1 MATFKGVVKARL
13 VDVRFATSGKITVVK
28 KFTGDTV
35 KKGDHIA
42 SLDRKVPQVTL
53 DRELADFE
61 KVRADFEIFNQKNPN
76 PTEAIDKYLK
86 VEKQASLNASVKNVE
101 LAKAVLDQCDLYSP
115 VDGIIMDDNSVV
127 PGLNITPASS
137 SFKIID
143 SSSYYVEVEIGDKD
157 IGKFQKPCD
166 VTVKVRGVEKS
177 LKSQTSPI
185 LSDFKKFYV
194 RVPISDAGLL
204 MGLEAELKI

>member
-1 MATFKGVVKARL
+1 MFVSPLQERL
-13 VDVRFATSGKITVVK
+13 LLLK

-42 SLDRKVPQVTL
+42 SLERKVPQATL

-61 KVRADFEIFNQKNPN
+61 RVRADFEIFNQKNPN
-76 PTEAIDKYLK
+76 PTEEIDKYLK
-86 VEKQASLNASVKNVE
+86 VEKQAALNASVKNVE

-115 VDGIIMDDNSVV
+115 VDGVVMDDSSVV
-127 PGLNITPASS
+127 AGLNITPASS

-143 SSSYYVEVEIGDKD
+143 SSSYYVEVEIKEKD
-157 IGKFQKPCD
+157 FEKFQKPCD
-166 VTVKVRGVEKS
+166 VTVEVKGIGKT

-185 LSDFKKFYV
+185 LSDSKKFYI
-194 RVPISDAGLL
+194 RVPISSDGLL
-204 MGLEAELKI
+204 IDLSAEIKS